1 MKSVYKDRVDVVR
14 LGSAELLRKMHSAIR
29 EGRTVIIENML
40 EDGPDAALMP
50 VVSRQVLHRGQKSYY
65 RLGDEELEIHDEFKL
80 FLHTKLANPHYAP
93 ELHAETTIVNFTVT
107 QSGLEDQLLSLVVRK
122 ERKDLADQRAYLIEQ
137 NNQYKIKLKVLED
150 TILQKLADAEGDVT
164 TDVELI
170 ESLEDAKQTSNDIK
184 KKMDI
189 AVETEKEINLTSEK
203 YRDVA
208 QRGSLLF
215 FLMNDLFRIHSFYM
229 YSLNSFVV
237 IFMRGIDLV
246 SEDKGGWLCCH

>member
-1 MKSVYKDRVDVVR
+1 MYTNLSLFYVHLRWNYKDEYGSRLTFFFSIVFQLSFNCIGGQVR
-14 LGSAELLRKMHSAIR
+14 S
-29 EGRTVIIENML
+29 GRQFYQLNE
-40 EDGPDAALMP
+40 
-50 VVSRQVLHRGQKSYY
+50 
-65 RLGDEELEIHDEFKL
+65 EELEIHDEFHL
-80 FLHTKLANPHYAP
+80 YLHTKLANPHYAP

-122 ERKDLADQRAYLIEQ
+122 ERKDLADQRSFLIEQ
-137 NNQYKIKLKVLED
+137 NNQYKVKLKFLED

-189 AVETEKEINLTSEK
+189 AVETEKEINVTSEK

-208 QRGSLLF
+208 QRG
-215 FLMNDLFRIHSFYM
+215 
-229 YSLNSFVV
+229 
-237 IFMRGIDLV
+237 
-246 SEDKGGWLCCH
+246 